1 MSASPQQE
9 QQSQGVAAELPVEQ
23 MPVEQAQG
31 EQAMAEQ
38 QPAPTPPAP
47 APLPVT
53 PLPVAPPP
61 AAPPA
66 SVPPA
71 VATSPRRSPD
81 FGGPAYSRHIRLAAV
96 LRSCT
101 EQPDLIRDLLGLE
114 MIAET
119 LGLPALAVERM
130 MSARAS
136 VRRRLARRVRERL
149 GLTLE
154 HLACAASLPEDSQDL
169 AVAAQ
174 YFAVAIRLAGTRRV
188 MSRAAFHALN
198 ERWGDNA
205 VAFGLAR
212 QTLLDRHAEVLAEY
226 QQEEAV
232 SPTDLRLF
240 VRSLAAHGHAGAPL
254 VALRLGLPVALA
266 TAPVANIDLALETG
280 LPDVAAAALAQV
292 QQENAGSNGVAG
304 YPSND
309 DEAAWRDDATREA
322 DTSAVAEIPAKPDST
337 EAA

>member
-1 MSASPQQE
+1 MSASPE
-9 QQSQGVAAELPVEQ
+9 QQPKTGAAVLPVEQ
-23 MPVEQAQG
+23 TQVEQTQVEQAF
-31 EQAMAEQ
+31 AEQ
-38 QPAPTPPAP
+38 PPASAPPAP
-47 APLPVT
+47 APPR
-53 PLPVAPPP
+53 VAQ
-61 AAPPA
+61 AAVA
-66 SVPPA
+66 SPPA
-71 VATSPRRSPD
+71 VATSPRRSRD
-81 FGGPAYSRHIRLAAV
+81 FGGPGYSRHIRLAAV
-96 LRSCT
+96 LRSCA
-101 EQPDLIRDLLGLE
+101 ERPDLIRDLLGLDT
-114 MIAET
+114 IAEV
-119 LGLPALAVERM
+119 LGLPALAVDRM

-136 VRRRLARRVRERL
+136 VRRRVARRVRERL

-154 HLACAASLPEDSQDL
+154 HLACAASLPDDTQDL
-169 AVAAQ
+169 ALAAQ

-198 ERWGDNA
+198 ERWGEGA

-226 QQEEAV
+226 QQEEAG

-266 TAPVANIDLALETG
+266 TAPVANLDLALETG

-292 QQENAGSNGVAG
+292 QTSFGGPGSL
-304 YPSND
+304 PSND
-309 DEAAWRDDATREA
+309 DEAAWRADATQEA
-322 DTSAVAEIPAKPDST
+322 DLADAADLPATPDST